1 MMYPHYDTT
10 ILLIRLILLTR
21 LIFLASLTPGNECSN
36 PVYTALSV

>member
-10 ILLIRLILLTR
+10 ILLIRLMLTR
-21 LIFLASLTPGNECSN
+21 LIFLASLTPGNVCSN